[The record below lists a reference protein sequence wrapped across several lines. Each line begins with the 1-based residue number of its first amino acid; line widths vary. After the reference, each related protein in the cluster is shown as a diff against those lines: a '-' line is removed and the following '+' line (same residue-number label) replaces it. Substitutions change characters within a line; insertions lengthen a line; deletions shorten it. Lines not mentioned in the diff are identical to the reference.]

1 MNNNPLPMGGKK
13 KGAERRALLRRSLAM
28 VPKKTRNLLILC
40 CIFGTAFSLAT
51 PLLIGTA
58 LDQVLRLF
66 GQHPGNNPFMR
77 TMTLLLG
84 AFLLSA
90 LLGLCQGRI
99 GAKASQQLARNIR
112 SRLFHKVLHLP
123 LYYLDTHQHGDIM
136 SRLLNDVENL
146 SGLLPQVLCSF
157 LSAGLSIGA
166 CLVLIFKV
174 APALMWV
181 NIVTVAVSLLVTTML
196 SRKVFEAA
204 IRQQRTLGRTNSH
217 VTDAIANFSAL
228 RMLRKKKDIFHDA
241 KTISDQLAQDS
252 FRLQYLRGL
261 LEPLMMTFGNLGF
274 FFVIVIGCVLVA
286 EQTIHVGALQSAI
299 LYSRQFVKSINDLSD
314 LFSKLQVSLS
324 SADRIFELADQP
336 QEEYRL
342 PESASQA
349 DPACFASDIQF
360 TDVSFSYTRRKP
372 VLDQLTVRIPA
383 GKTTALVGATGAG
396 KTTIANLLLRFYSPD
411 QGAILFG
418 ETDLQQIPLRQLRE
432 NFAIALQDTYIVD
445 GTVYDNIMYG
455 CSEPSMEKC
464 VEAARKAH
472 LHERIEALPWKYHTP
487 MSNSDCH
494 WSIGERQLLSVA
506 RILAMDP
513 SIVVIDEAMSSIDPR
528 TELEVNEVLTDMM
541 KGRTCIVIAHRL
553 STIRH
558 ADQILVLEGGHIVES
573 GTHDELRANHA
584 QYDRLYRHL
593 NA

>member
-1 MNNNPLPMGGKK
+1 MNNGNPMPSGDKIQ
-13 KGAERRALLRRSLAM
+13 GAKRRALLRRCLAM
-28 VPKKTRNLLILC
+28 VPHKTRNLLILC

-58 LDQVLRLF
+58 LDQVLRLM
-66 GQHPGNNPFMR
+66 GQHPGDNPFMR

-84 AFLLSA
+84 AFGLSA

-112 SRLFHKVLHLP
+112 SRLFDKVLHLP

-166 CLVLIFKV
+166 CVVLIFKV
-174 APALMWV
+174 SPALMWV
-181 NIVTVAVSLLVTTML
+181 NIGTVMLSLLITTML

-217 VTDAIANFSAL
+217 MTDAIASFTAL
-228 RMLRKKKDIFHDA
+228 HMLRKKKDVCADA
-241 KTISDQLAQDS
+241 ERISDQLAQDS
-252 FRLQYLRGL
+252 FHLQYLRGL

-274 FFVIVIGCVLVA
+274 FFVIIIGCVLVA

-299 LYSRQFVKSINDLSD
+299 LYSRQFVKSINELSD

-336 QEEYRL
+336 QEETL
-342 PESASQA
+342 DEGAAQA
-349 DPACFASDIQF
+349 DPACFTGDIHF
-360 TDVSFSYTRRKP
+360 TDVCFAYTRRRP
-372 VLDQLTVRIPA
+372 VLDQLTVCIPA
-383 GKTTALVGATGAG
+383 GKTTALAGATGAG
-396 KTTIANLLLRFYSPD
+396 KTTIANLLLRFYTPD
-411 QGAILFG
+411 AGSIRFG
-418 ETDLQQIPLRQLRE
+418 DADLQTIPLRQLRQRC
-432 NFAIALQDTYIVD
+432 AIALQDAYIVD

-455 CSEPSMEKC
+455 CREPSMEKC
-464 VEAARKAH
+464 IEAARKAH

-487 MSNSDCH
+487 MSNTDCH

-513 SIVVIDEAMSSIDPR
+513 AIVIVDEAMSSIDPR
-528 TELEVNEVLTDMM
+528 TELEVNQALTEMM
-541 KGRTCIVIAHRL
+541 KGRTSIVIAHRL
-553 STIRH
+553 STIRN
-558 ADQILVLEGGHIVES
+558 ADQILVLEGGRIAEC
-573 GTHDELRANHA
+573 GTHDELRSRHGV
-584 QYDRLYRHL
+584 YDSLYRHL
-593 NA
+593 NT